1 MQHEARSTA
10 ATDLIGILDLHAA
23 QIAPS
28 LPDEVHSVKQGH
40 ACSICTNLER
50 SPERIPSRRY
60 KNASRRTFQ
69 RPMPCIARIQT
80 PYEACLEGWWHT

>member
-10 ATDLIGILDLHAA
+10 DTDLIGILDLHAA

-40 ACSICTNLER
+40 ACSVCTDLER
-50 SPERIPSRRY
+50 SPERIPSQRY
-60 KNASRRTFQ
+60 KTPQEGPSKGLGLVLHASRHRM
-69 RPMPCIARIQT
+69 RPA
-80 PYEACLEGWWHT
+80 